1 MFSLFVIHLLPPQDH
16 PKFESLPPRPES
28 GEPEPEDDPNSDP
41 EEELEPTI
49 ADSDEEEDD
58 DVDAD
63 EEETSKRLKRTRETA
78 GLDEI
83 ATSSAA
89 ASSKQPKLVTP
100 LSIRSPARGSDD
112 QVAKKKRVPIFAA
125 IDSEG

>member
-1 MFSLFVIHLLPPQDH
+1 MRPT
-16 PKFESLPPRPES
+16 FESLPPRPES
-28 GEPEPEDDPNSDP
+28 GEPEPEDDPNPDP

-78 GLDEI
+78 GLDKI
-83 ATSSAA
+83 ATSNAA
-89 ASSKQPKLVTP
+89 ASSKQPKLVKP
-100 LSIRSPARGSDD
+100 LSIRSPARRSDD
-112 QVAKKKRVPIFAA
+112 QVAKKRKAPVFAA